1 MTLNEAKQLKIA
13 LDNAIAAAQNA
24 GIDHVDLNAQL
35 ASFDDQARTDLD
47 NAIKDAERFSQ

>member
-35 ASFDDQARTDLD
+35 ASLDDQARTDLD